1 MINYNSLTAAISLA
15 DKLEKKGLQLK
26 AIAGTPL
33 ATLITAGYL
42 PNPDIGSMEMSAEE
56 RIQFG
61 STCKNAQGVCEH
73 DIVMDEVLEVLKR
86 TVTWG
91 MDLARNQVNP
101 CVKTAVQF
109 VEDYTASAMTLK
121 NTAISVKADI
131 YHAIWGSHYLAGMVE
146 RFNETAV
153 KDVKL
158 GITVPLPENLASPM
172 ALIETGISRF
182 NSDLTEFVA
191 SLPENYITDLYNKV
205 FVSSGDDYN
214 PSLLSWLNPLYVE
227 PNQIL
232 LIHLMAL
239 KLLDVTPEGVRAGLN
254 EYKEFV
260 AEIVA
265 QSGRAMVRV
274 LERRESAVA
283 KKTLINDWTQF
294 REDDIGITPI
304 AIRVNGDMYGKFL
317 EAGGSPEVLFGA
329 FLTDRNYSFDML
341 LDRKDQYVKIWE
353 SQERVMSTNL
363 RLQKANHYLT
373 GLVRAVEQQIA
384 DLPDDLLV
392 TERSIYV
399 TALHAYVRDMPNNW
413 YEDCL
418 FTTCR
423 KVICNVMFPHTDALE
438 ILTTMDTVAKANPTL
453 DIREAG
459 LLAMIEYIPN
469 WVATLIT
476 ADKVNPSA

>member
-1 MINYNSLTAAISLA
+1 MINYNSLTAAIGLA
-15 DKLEKKGLQLK
+15 DKLEKKGIQLK
-26 AIAGTPL
+26 AITGTPL
-33 ATLITAGYL
+33 ATLISAGYL
-42 PNPDIGSMEMSAEE
+42 PNPDVGSMDMSAEE

-61 STCKNAQGVCEH
+61 SVSKNAQGICEH
-73 DIVMDEVLEVLKR
+73 DLVMDEVVEVLKR

-91 MDLARNQVNP
+91 LDLARNQVNP
-101 CVKTAVQF
+101 CIHTAVQF

-121 NTAISVKADI
+121 NTAISVKADT
-131 YHAIWGSHYLAGMVE
+131 YHGIWGSHYLQGMVE
-146 RFNETAV
+146 RYNETSV

-158 GITVPLPENLASPM
+158 SITVPLPENVVSPL

-182 NSDLTEFVA
+182 NSELGEFVA
-191 SLPENYITDLYNKV
+191 TLPENYVTELYNRV
-205 FVSSGDDYN
+205 FVATDADFNS
-214 PSLLSWLNPLYVE
+214 SLLSYLNHLYVE

-239 KLLDVTPEGVRAGLN
+239 KLMETVPEGIRAGLN
-254 EYKEFV
+254 EYKEYI
-260 AEIVA
+260 ADIVA
-265 QSGRAMVRV
+265 QSGRAMVRT
-274 LERRESAVA
+274 LERRESGVSR
-283 KKTLINDWTQF
+283 KVLINDWTQY
-294 REDDIGITPI
+294 RDDDIGITPI

-329 FLTDRNYSFDML
+329 FLTDRNYSYDL
-341 LDRKDQYVKIWE
+341 LLERKDQYIKVWE

-373 GLVRAVEQQIA
+373 GLVRAVEKAIA
-384 DLPDDLLV
+384 ELPEDLLV
-392 TERSIYV
+392 TERSIYH
-399 TALHAYVRDMPNNW
+399 TALHAYVKDMPNNW

-438 ILTTMDTVAKANPTL
+438 ILTMIDTAGRENPTL
-453 DIREAG
+453 DIREVG

-476 ADKVNPSA
+476 ADKVRPAA

>member
-15 DKLEKKGLQLK
+15 DKLEKKGIQLK
-26 AIAGTPL
+26 PITGTPL
-33 ATLITAGYL
+33 ATLMTAGHL

-61 STCKNAQGVCEH
+61 SSCKNAQGVCEH
-73 DIVMDEVLEVLKR
+73 DMVMDEVIEVLKR

-91 MDLARNQVNP
+91 LDLARNQVNP
-101 CVKTAVQF
+101 CVHTAVQF

-121 NTAISVKADI
+121 NTAISVRADA

-146 RFNETAV
+146 RYNETAV

-158 GITVPLPENLASPM
+158 AISVPLPENLASPL
-172 ALIETGISRF
+172 ALIETGITRF
-182 NSDLTEFVA
+182 NGDLADFVA

-205 FVSSGDDYN
+205 FTSTDDQYN
-214 PSLLSWLNPLYVE
+214 PSLLSYLNHLYVE

-239 KLLDVTPEGVRAGLN
+239 KLLDNVPEGIRAGLN
-254 EYKEFV
+254 EYKEFI
-260 AEIVA
+260 AEIIA
-265 QSGRAMVRV
+265 QSGRAMVRT

-283 KKTLINDWTQF
+283 KKVLINDWTQF

-304 AIRVNGDMYGKFL
+304 VIRVNGDMYSKFL

-329 FLTDRNYSFDML
+329 FLADRNYNYDL
-341 LDRKDQYVKIWE
+341 LLERKEQYCNIWE
-353 SQERVMSTNL
+353 SQERVMATNL
-363 RLQKANHYLT
+363 RLQKANHYQI
-373 GLVRAVEQQIA
+373 GLVRAVEKQIM

-392 TERSIYV
+392 TERSIYM
-399 TALHAYVRDMPNNW
+399 TALHAYVRGLPNNW
-413 YEDCL
+413 YEESL
-418 FTTCR
+418 FITLR
-423 KVICNVMFPHTDALE
+423 KVVCNVMFPHTDALE
-438 ILTTMDTVAKANPTL
+438 ILTTLDTVAKEHPTL

>member
-15 DKLEKKGLQLK
+15 DKLEKKGIQLK
-26 AIAGTPL
+26 PIAGTPL
-33 ATLITAGYL
+33 ATLMTAGHL
-42 PNPDIGSMEMSAEE
+42 PNPDVGSMDMSAEE

-61 STCKNAQGVCEH
+61 STAKNAQGICEH
-73 DIVMDEVLEVLKR
+73 DLVMDEVIEVLKR

-91 MDLARNQVNP
+91 LDLARNQVNP
-101 CVKTAVQF
+101 CVHTAVQF

-131 YHAIWGSHYLAGMVE
+131 YHSIWGSHYLQGMVE
-146 RFNETAV
+146 RYNETAV

-158 GITVPLPENLASPM
+158 GITVPLPENLPTPL
-172 ALIETGISRF
+172 ALVETGIARF
-182 NSDLTEFVA
+182 NGELTDFVA

-205 FVSSGDDYN
+205 FVSTGEDYN

-232 LIHLMAL
+232 LIHLMAVR
-239 KLLDVTPEGVRAGLN
+239 LLENVPEGIRAGLN
-254 EYKEFV
+254 EYKEFM
-260 AEIVA
+260 ADIVA
-265 QSGRAMVRV
+265 QSGRSMVRV

-329 FLTDRNYSFDML
+329 FLYDRNYNYDML
-341 LDRKDQYVKIWE
+341 LERKDQYIKIWE

-363 RLQKANHYLT
+363 RLQKANHYLI
-373 GLVRAVEQQIA
+373 GLVRAVEKQIA

-392 TERSIYV
+392 TERSIYI
-399 TALHAYVRDMPNNW
+399 TSLHAYVRDMPNNW

-418 FTTCR
+418 FTTLR

-438 ILTTMDTVAKANPTL
+438 ILTMLDTAAKENPTL

-476 ADKVNPSA
+476 ADKVAPSA